1 MENHFQKIS
10 RDNKMKISVII
21 PVYNEE
27 ESINHCL
34 NALIN
39 QNFPKK
45 NYEIIIIND
54 GSTDKTKENI
64 EKIIINNSKANI
76 KLINQKNKG
85 RALTRE
91 IGAKKAKYENLL
103 FTDARCKAEKNLLK
117 NTSLT
122 NEQCIVGN
130 PLINQENWFGRFGY
144 LLRKKLYKKSFYNFN
159 QIYLTKSN
167 FDHISKG
174 TTILFIKKSINISPF
189 NTPALLQLSQAYRFL
204 DQKKYSKMER
214 KVLEFILDFDP
225 KNVNALSF
233 LAKNLAVNGRGEDA
247 AIVYTRLKK
256 SFEYFKDRSNFGPY
270 HHNVGF
276 IAISVGDYK
285 YAEYIYKDAIEKFP
299 TAENFYK
306 MAILKY
312 DYFKNYKEGVIFAKK
327 ALEIDPNFTNNK
339 EIKELIKKYESSTE

>member
-1 MENHFQKIS
+1 
-10 RDNKMKISVII
+10 
-21 PVYNEE
+21 
-27 ESINHCL
+27 
-34 NALIN
+34 
-39 QNFPKK
+39 
-45 NYEIIIIND
+45 
-54 GSTDKTKENI
+54 
-64 EKIIINNSKANI
+64 
-76 KLINQKNKG
+76 
-85 RALTRE
+85 
-91 IGAKKAKYENLL
+91 
-103 FTDARCKAEKNLLK
+103 
-117 NTSLT
+117 
-122 NEQCIVGN
+122 
-130 PLINQENWFGRFGY
+130 
-144 LLRKKLYKKSFYNFN
+144 
-159 QIYLTKSN
+159 
-167 FDHISKG
+167 
-174 TTILFIKKSINISPF
+174 
-189 NTPALLQLSQAYRFL
+189 
-204 DQKKYSKMER
+204 MER